1 MKHLKK
7 FEELNKQTYLSAA
20 DKLRNKGHD
29 SRAKDLEDH
38 ASKIIVS
45 DDELTY
51 YRTIK
56 NYGGGVSKV
65 TNPKLITG
73 KITDMNI
80 TKEPYHT
87 YSKPSRTLKD
97 RVFGDNKDDIKT
109 LEYYELFLDIKFSNG
124 DNFKLPIGIEH
135 LQEEFFGDGYE
146 TLIFSSRR
154 DAVKFVKLCNDKIND
169 YKKSSNFYR
178 PMEVKL
184 LNVNDFYKS

>member
-20 DKLRNKGHD
+20 DKLRVKGHD

-45 DDELTY
+45 DDDFVY
-51 YRTIK
+51 YK
-56 NYGGGVSKV
+56 NIANSGKV
-65 TNPKLITG
+65 TIPKLITG

-109 LEYYELFLDIKFSNG
+109 LEYYELFLEVIKSNILSIYEL
-124 DNFKLPIGIEH
+124 KLIRLDPIFRI
-135 LQEEFFGDGYE
+135 LKYW
-146 TLIFSSRR
+146 
-154 DAVKFVKLCNDKIND
+154 
-169 YKKSSNFYR
+169 
-178 PMEVKL
+178 
-184 LNVNDFYKS
+184 